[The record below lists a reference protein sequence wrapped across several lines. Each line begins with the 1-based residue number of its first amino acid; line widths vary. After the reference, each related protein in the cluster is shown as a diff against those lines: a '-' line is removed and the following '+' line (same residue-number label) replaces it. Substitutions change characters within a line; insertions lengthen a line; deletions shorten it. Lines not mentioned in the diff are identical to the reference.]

1 MAVYSL
7 VNGCRS
13 VAEANPWPC
22 LGERTWWV
30 SRVFI
35 HRTMRG
41 QGLGS
46 LMVGHLVKEIF
57 QKGAKAIVV
66 APGGYNSNYNRQV
79 NFYVKNG
86 FKPTTDVGLYRLER
100 S

>member
-1 MAVYSL
+1 
-7 VNGCRS
+7 
-13 VAEANPWPC
+13 
-22 LGERTWWV
+22 
-30 SRVFI
+30 
-35 HRTMRG
+35 
-41 QGLGS
+41 
-46 LMVGHLVKEIF
+46 MVGHLVKEIF